1 MCKIETKVKDDH
13 TVAVNVNG
21 ESGRIRILLFF
32 NKHAVTDL
40 ELDLTAM
47 MEV

>member
-1 MCKIETKVKDDH
+1 MLESKVKDDY
-13 TVAVNVNG
+13 TIAINKNG

-32 NKHAVTDL
+32 NKNMVTDL